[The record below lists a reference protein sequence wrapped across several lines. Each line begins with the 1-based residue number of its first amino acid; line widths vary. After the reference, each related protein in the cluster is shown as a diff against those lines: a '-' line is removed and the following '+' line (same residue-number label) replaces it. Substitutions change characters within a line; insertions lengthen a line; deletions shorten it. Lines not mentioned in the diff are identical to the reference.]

1 MLSRTP
7 VSSSGKELMF
17 LSLVL
22 CSIFCVGCGGTAAPT
37 PETAAVPKTLNAS
50 TTTTTTDL
58 PVSEAIASDP
68 SAPTAGQATA
78 THGRGEVWV
87 DANGQKWFGNVPMD
101 AFFDQPYAIA
111 NDTTPIGSSTVAPA
125 VTSGTVK
132 APESAS
138 TSLSGDSWN
147 DLISAAELDD
157 EVKTIRNFLNE
168 NLRSVSNYN
177 SSMLMIPPKV
187 ATLGALA
194 GVAMEHPD
202 AVSWKDDAKYVRD
215 LARKM
220 NSDTLHAGP
229 KDQRRLLELYE
240 AVSDTLNRSRPA
252 DLEEPSETD
261 TFADVSEMRLLMR
274 RIEEAEKRLKTE
286 AGTDKGL
293 ASRKEM
299 VAHEATLIATLAK
312 IVTLP
317 GYGYEDD
324 QRFKGYASE
333 VIQAALAIKV
343 AATDNDFSGY
353 ELALTRISTNCSSC
367 HSDYKNN

>member
-1 MLSRTP
+1 MAT
-7 VSSSGKELMF
+7 V
-17 LSLVL
+17 
-22 CSIFCVGCGGTAAPT
+22 
-37 PETAAVPKTLNAS
+37 PETRNSS
-50 TTTTTTDL
+50 TANTTTDL
-58 PVSEAIASDP
+58 PVSEAVVGEPTS
-68 SAPTAGQATA
+68 PTADQTTI

-101 AFFDQPYAIA
+101 AFFDEPYAIA
-111 NDTTPIGSSTVAPA
+111 NDTTPIGGSTTTPA
-125 VTSGTVK
+125 VTSQTGTTTETGTV
-132 APESAS
+132 PESAPA
-138 TSLSGDSWN
+138 SLSSDSWN
-147 DLISAAELDD
+147 DLITVAELDD

-168 NLRSVSNYN
+168 NLQSVSNYN

-194 GVAMEHPD
+194 EVAMEHPD

-261 TFADVSEMRLLMR
+261 TFADVAEMRLLMR

-286 AGTDKGL
+286 ASTDTGL

-299 VAHEATLIATLAK
+299 VTREAALIATLAK

-324 QRFKGYASE
+324 QRFKGYAAE
-333 VIQAALAIKV
+333 VIQAALAIKI
-343 AATDNDFSGY
+343 AATDNDFTDY